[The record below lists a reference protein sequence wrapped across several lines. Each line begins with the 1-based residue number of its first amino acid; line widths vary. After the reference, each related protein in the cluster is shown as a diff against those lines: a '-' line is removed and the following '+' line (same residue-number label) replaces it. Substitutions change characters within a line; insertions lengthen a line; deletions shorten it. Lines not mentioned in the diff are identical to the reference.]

1 MFNGKTRYFNGH
13 SQVRKVLVITTRGY
27 KYPSKILG
35 EITAGKCLSL
45 IRSPVATDW
54 APCCLSWTCL
64 EVAEKNAG
72 YAADDM
78 FVEETEEAYLGGL
91 PWTRKSLGK
100 GFGCTKECLW
110 DSCWIWNSF
119 FVELWVKCF

>member
-1 MFNGKTRYFNGH
+1 MFNGKTRHFNGH

-54 APCCLSWTCL
+54 APCLSWTCL
-64 EVAEKNAG
+64 EVAEKNPG

-100 GFGCTKECLW
+100 GFGYTKRVRMGFLLDLEL
-110 DSCWIWNSF
+110 F